1 MFRCDIIFKEKV
13 KMMYKIARLPLLA
26 LILSLSTPVGAGE
39 EASVSLPDPS
49 FSDCE
54 VSAWA
59 VIPVLEAGTPERLAV
74 SVDCL
79 NTATNEFE
87 VWFCTDEEASWEF
100 RDLVISMDDGCLF
113 VAGRDDESLLP
124 NWSSMPLGLCALD
137 MELRNRLYNQESLF
151 VKSVVNGVQIPVLTM
166 GIGMT
171 KPREWR
177 SVKVVSRGVR
187 NVSDIIVS
195 VSKGEVGFSVILR

>member
-13 KMMYKIARLPLLA
+13 KMMYIIARLPLLA
-26 LILSLSTPVGAGE
+26 LILSLSTPVDAGE

-59 VIPVLEAGTPERLAV
+59 VIPVFEAGTPERLAV
-74 SVDCL
+74 SLDCL

-100 RDLVISMDDGCLF
+100 RDLVVSLDEGNLL
-113 VAGRDDESLLP
+113 VSGRDVKNQSSGGSILP
-124 NWSSMPLGLCALD
+124 FGRCVLGI
-137 MELRNRLYNQESLF
+137 EFRNRLFQQGSLF
-151 VKSVVNGVQIPVLTM
+151 VKPEINGMRIPALDT
-166 GIGMT
+166 GIEVAR
-171 KPREWR
+171 PRQWR
-177 SVKVVSRGVR
+177 SVRVVSRGMR
-187 NVSDIIVS
+187 NASDIIVS